1 MNLIDL
7 PALRSYP
14 GRGILLGAAP
24 DGRALIAYFLMGRSA
39 NSKNRVLK
47 PEGDGLRA
55 QAFDPAK
62 VEDPSLI
69 IYSPVRVLENQTI
82 VTNGDQTDTI
92 YDYLKRGETFEA
104 ALQSR
109 EYEPDAPNYTP
120 RISGLVSFENGG
132 FTYQLSILKRGAGC
146 ERFFFRY
153 EAPKPGLCH
162 LIHTYR
168 PGTNP
173 LQSFEGEPV
182 VVTVDQEP
190 GAFAKALW
198 GALDTDNKVALFVR
212 AIDPKTLAI
221 EDHIINFLEA

>member
-7 PALRSYP
+7 PALKAYP

-69 IYSPVRVLENQTI
+69 LYSPVRVLKSQTI

-92 YDYLKRGETFEA
+92 YDFLERGKSFEA

-120 RISGLVSFENGG
+120 RISGLVTFEGGG
-132 FTYQLSILKRGAGC
+132 FSYQLSILKRGAGC

-153 EAPKPGLCH
+153 ESPKPGLMH
-162 LIHTYR
+162 LIHTYQ
-168 PGTNP
+168 PTANP
-173 LQSFEGEPV
+173 LQPFEGEPV
-182 VVTVDQEP
+182 AVTVDLEP
-190 GAFAKALW
+190 AAFARALW
-198 GALDTDNKVALFVR
+198 GALDPDNKVALFVR
-212 AIDPKTLAI
+212 AIDPKTLAF
-221 EDHIINFLEA
+221 EDHIINLLEA